1 MYFDHVLVWS
11 FLFVFR
17 ESVSV
22 PVFSNGNI
30 QFLRD
35 VDQCLEETKCDG
47 IMIAGKTLDIRIMYW
62 IVCTDNV
69 MIM

>member
-1 MYFDHVLVWS
+1 MV

-17 ESVSV
+17 ENVSV